1 MSQSTCI
8 GLSLLTGSH
17 SQCNMDYIFA
27 SSIIN
32 VGLRMVCISYDVSCQ
47 WFKRFRIRLPGL
59 PAVLQPPPA
68 LLNSLN
74 ALVPKFH
81 LQSHEEK
88 CHGPFSFNFC
98 FGSGRTEGEG
108 VERNWAELNGQA
120 PSTAEMT
127 PGHRLETLDDACGWV
142 NWRKTMGLG
151 TAFRHNSHII
161 AELTSQAISSS
172 VASYQLY
179 QRLGKLVVTILG
191 LPRCS
196 SRNTRNIW
204 PQPEMNWRLGP
215 RTSRGRTRICF
226 LDPVSHNL
234 VIAVLIIMG

>member
-1 MSQSTCI
+1 MSQSHPLVFRGLI
-8 GLSLLTGSH
+8 GSY
-17 SQCNMDYIFA
+17 SQCNMDFIFT

-47 WFKRFRIRLPGL
+47 WFKNFRTRLPKL
-59 PAVLQPPPA
+59 PAALQPPPA

-127 PGHRLETLDDACGWV
+127 PGHRLETLDDCCGWV

-151 TAFRHNSHII
+151 ELFRRCSNII
-161 AELTSQAISSS
+161 AD
-172 VASYQLY
+172 
-179 QRLGKLVVTILG
+179 
-191 LPRCS
+191 LPS
-196 SRNTRNIW
+196 
-204 PQPEMNWRLGP
+204 
-215 RTSRGRTRICF
+215 
-226 LDPVSHNL
+226 
-234 VIAVLIIMG
+234 